1 MKEAEVKQR
10 DIHYSKIE
18 AKAAR
23 CRRLIRRKQDHQEM
37 IFVSRQDRAWA

>member
-1 MKEAEVKQR
+1 MKAEAEVKQR

-23 CRRLIRRKQDHQEM
+23 CRRLIRRKQERETFDFRRE
-37 IFVSRQDRAWA
+37 RAWS